1 MIHKEQIYQY
11 IESPGTIDD
20 KSIGKINQ
28 LLETYPFFHTGHMLF
43 LKALYK
49 TGHWKYKSQIKRSSA
64 FIIDKKRLY
73 QLLFEEEAEEIR
85 EPEMKEQHSE
95 SSKKDVD
102 THVEKTQTALYD
114 TNDEEL
120 IFMLD
125 DAGQENTFQ
134 KTIEIKAEQNQTSEM
149 QEENGLLVLEDTPPE
164 ISGENEKTE
173 PQKNGHAKQKYKS
186 NDLIDQFIQNE
197 PGRIRADEN
206 NTSKNEDLSKPSA
219 KEDDGF
225 YTETLGNIYIQQ
237 GYYKK
242 AIHVFQ
248 KLSLKYPKKNDYF
261 ADKIKELNQIINK
274 SKKQ

>member
-20 KSIGKINQ
+20 TSIEKINQ

-49 TGHWKYKSQIKRSSA
+49 TGHWKYKSQIKLSSA

-73 QLLFEEEAEEIR
+73 QLLFEEEAEESR
-85 EPEMKEQHSE
+85 EPEIKKQHSE

-102 THVEKTQTALYD
+102 TCVENTQTELYD

-125 DAGQENTFQ
+125 DVGQENIFQ

-164 ISGENEKTE
+164 ISGENKKTE
-173 PQKNGHAKQKYKS
+173 SQTNGHAKQKNKS

-197 PGRIRADEN
+197 PRRIRADEN
-206 NTSKNEDLSKPSA
+206 NTSKNEDLSKPST